1 LHCEVAVRVSFD
13 VDDTLV
19 CYDPAVPAEQVVPWW
34 CRPWYTEPL
43 RRGTRSL
50 MRELLRRGCNLWIY
64 TTSYRSPLYLRWWF
78 RSIGVRLSGVVNQ
91 DIHERTVRWHRA
103 GGYPP
108 SKYPP
113 AFGIDLHVDDS
124 EGVGMEGEQ
133 YGFSVVVVSPRDLNW
148 TERVL
153 EAVEKRMRT
162 S

>member
-1 LHCEVAVRVSFD
+1 
-13 VDDTLV
+13 
-19 CYDPAVPAEQVVPWW
+19 VPAEQVVPWW

-113 AFGIDLHVDDS
+113 AFGIDLHIDDS
-124 EGVGMEGEQ
+124 EGVGMEGAQ
-133 YGFSVVVVSPRDLNW
+133 YGFSVVVVSPQDLNW

-153 EAVEKRMRT
+153 AAVEKQMRT